1 MTGLLAGCGAGWCV
15 EGVTLDVGP
24 AAQLGAIAAQDYD
37 GDGVLETNTL
47 ELTGL
52 TGTEVVLKV
61 ATDGAPAAVYVV
73 NGLGYR
79 NADGSF
85 A

>member
-15 EGVTLDVGP
+15 DGVTLDVGP
-24 AAQLGAIAAQDYD
+24 AAQLAATAAQDYD
-37 GDGVLETNTL
+37 GDGVVETNTL

-52 TGTEVVLKV
+52 IGTEVVLKV
-61 ATDGAPAAVYVV
+61 ATDGAPVAVYVV
-73 NGLGYR
+73 NDLGYR

>member
-15 EGVTLDVGP
+15 DGVTLDLGP
-24 AAQLGAIAAQDYD
+24 ADQLAATAAQDYD
-37 GDGVLETNTL
+37 GDGVVETNTL

-52 TGTEVVLKV
+52 TGTEVVLNV

-73 NGLGYR
+73 NGLEYR